1 MQKIINYYGRTGAGK
16 STKMLANI
24 IEHEGRHLLVV
35 SRKNSI
41 QQCYDDLIASRNKA
55 GLNFPIIKFLR
66 ETWKRSDVKISK
78 AITDKA
84 AEFPHETDHCCL
96 IITQAA
102 FQQLVFYLFRGWLLK
117 LDELLSNGNLS
128 GELFSPVMWPGLA
141 SLFDIE
147 PLTEVDVRLGID
159 PSLCRL
165 TMKPGV
171 EAKDVF
177 RDVRLTKE
185 DQNLF
190 NRVAS
195 SVPVYIDAKKFE
207 DIGRRSCKYCSPW
220 TLDLA
225 EGFAS
230 IEIAAC
236 DIEHSLMHLLS
247 PWPYEMVLIHSP
259 VSFARIRI
267 IYFDAS
273 AATCS
278 SEYWKTDQGKANLEL
293 VGQEIARR
301 GGVDFWTCNET
312 AELMLK
318 PLMPKTSAI
327 RSSMGEMLN
336 DVDGT
341 WITQQQ
347 DGINRYRGCTSCAI
361 IISSKAQE
369 HESIFEKLNPA
380 ANRQAISRSRED
392 SLIFQFVSRGAI
404 RMDGFAGDYTIF
416 VFDRQQAEVL
426 RDKLVSYAFAD
437 VEIEHVEIDGFTDR
451 VRPARGRKP
460 SYLTPEER
468 ENVKREAAAQRQ
480 REHRKR
486 KRMTIVERTAEDVP
500 SC

>member
-1 MQKIINYYGRTGAGK
+1 
-16 STKMLANI
+16 MLANI
-24 IEHEGRHLLVV
+24 VEQKGRHLLVV

-41 QQCYDDLIASRNKA
+41 QQCYDDLIKARNKA
-55 GLNFPIIKFLR
+55 GLDFPIVKFLR
-66 ETWKRSDVKISK
+66 ETWKRSDVRISK

-117 LDELLSNGNLS
+117 LDELLTNGNLS

-141 SLFDIE
+141 SIIDIE
-147 PLTEVDVRLGID
+147 PLPEEDVRRSID

-165 TMKPGV
+165 TLKPGV
-171 EAKDVF
+171 EAKDVI
-177 RDVRLTKE
+177 RDKRLTKE
-185 DQNLF
+185 DQNLY

-195 SVPVYIDAKKFE
+195 SIPVYIDARTIE
-207 DIGRRSCKYCSPW
+207 DIGRRSCQYCSPW

-247 PWPYEMVLIHSP
+247 PRPYEMVLIPSP

-267 IYFDAS
+267 YYFDAS
-273 AATCS
+273 EATCS
-278 SEYWKTDQGKANLEL
+278 SEYWKTDQGNANLEL

-312 AELMLK
+312 AESMLK
-318 PLMPKTSAI
+318 PLMPKTSLV
-327 RSSMGEMLN
+327 RTRMGEVLN
-336 DVDGT
+336 AVDGT

-380 ANRQAISRSRED
+380 ATRQAISKSRED
-392 SLIFQFVSRGAI
+392 SLIFQFVSRGII
-404 RMDGFAGDYTIF
+404 RMAGFAGDYT
-416 VFDRQQAEVL
+416 VYVYDRQQAEML
-426 RDKLVSYAFAD
+426 RDKLVNYAFAD
-437 VEIEHVEIDGFTDR
+437 VEIEHIQIDGFTDR
-451 VRPARGRKP
+451 VRPPKGRKP
-460 SYLTPEER
+460 TYLTPEQR
-468 ENVKREAAAQRQ
+468 ETAMRKAAAQRQ

-486 KRMTIVERTAEDVP
+486 KRAAAGAERKNEDAP